1 METSYLKTLEL
12 DKIIARAAEGCVC
25 KESREKLL
33 AIEPQCDPDEV
44 RYALEQ
50 TDAINSLLIKNGSP
64 RFGGV
69 EGVSQLAARAVKGG
83 VLSMG
88 ELLMVAGALRNFQN
102 LVSWYGSSEHDA
114 LPTDDL
120 FYALAP
126 QPGLEQQ
133 ISSAILAPD
142 AMADTASH
150 TLNDLRKKIRAT
162 ENSIRESPESPVL
175 FQKTTNSEISTP
187 NKKAKMKQKNLITVV
202 TDHQLT
208 ADTIARAI
216 GANEKHE
223 GYYLGNGYAVTWTNG
238 QLVEA
243 TFSPQESFVLSTTME
258 SRLAYAHNFK
268 FAMRNYDELVGYK
281 KSAEDIRQLDTIKAL
296 WKMSLTVVNAM
307 RPDITGDL
315 DFLSLYY
322 FIGCPV
328 DTRRAWLPVLTKKAI
343 VHAVNHGP
351 QNRKEYEKWLE
362 ESIYNAIVQA
372 AEENAGLKGSPAVE
386 EISAS
391 DAAKDAE
398 CAGVPAPAP
407 GEKRDG
413 DNYIGLITDRCP
425 LFNLPP
431 LSL

>member
-1 METSYLKTLEL
+1 
-12 DKIIARAAEGCVC
+12 
-25 KESREKLL
+25 
-33 AIEPQCDPDEV
+33 
-44 RYALEQ
+44 
-50 TDAINSLLIKNGSP
+50 
-64 RFGGV
+64 
-69 EGVSQLAARAVKGG
+69 
-83 VLSMG
+83 
-88 ELLMVAGALRNFQN
+88 
-102 LVSWYGSSEHDA
+102 
-114 LPTDDL
+114 
-120 FYALAP
+120 
-126 QPGLEQQ
+126 
-133 ISSAILAPD
+133 
-142 AMADTASH
+142 
-150 TLNDLRKKIRAT
+150 
-162 ENSIRESPESPVL
+162 
-175 FQKTTNSEISTP
+175 
-187 NKKAKMKQKNLITVV
+187 MKQKNLITVV
-202 TDHQLT
+202 TDHQIT

-328 DTRRAWLPVLTKKAI
+328 DTRRAWFPVLTRKAI

-362 ESIYNAIVQA
+362 ESIYNAIVLA
-372 AEENAGLKGSPAVE
+372 AEENTELKGSPAVE
-386 EISAS
+386 EISVTE
-391 DAAKDAE
+391 AAVDAE
-398 CAGVPAPAP
+398 CAGISAPAA
-407 GEKRDG
+407 GERREG
-413 DNYIGLITDRCP
+413 YNYIGLITDRCP
-425 LFNLPP
+425 LFNLPALMIQAACELGYDHEKTILTAYRLYAKKLISYP
-431 LSL
+431 MVMQNTIPGGVWKTMLRNMEMLRYNSKWGRSIPEGKPSKCHNFRNGETVYNGFGIVTTGLHPTDLSRDEEKLYNLIVKRVIDAFAPDSYDKGHKSKGGKKKSRRYRKEKKAKTVKTA

>member
-1 METSYLKTLEL
+1 
-12 DKIIARAAEGCVC
+12 
-25 KESREKLL
+25 
-33 AIEPQCDPDEV
+33 
-44 RYALEQ
+44 
-50 TDAINSLLIKNGSP
+50 
-64 RFGGV
+64 
-69 EGVSQLAARAVKGG
+69 
-83 VLSMG
+83 
-88 ELLMVAGALRNFQN
+88 
-102 LVSWYGSSEHDA
+102 
-114 LPTDDL
+114 
-120 FYALAP
+120 
-126 QPGLEQQ
+126 
-133 ISSAILAPD
+133 
-142 AMADTASH
+142 
-150 TLNDLRKKIRAT
+150 
-162 ENSIRESPESPVL
+162 
-175 FQKTTNSEISTP
+175 
-187 NKKAKMKQKNLITVV
+187 MKQKNLITVV
-202 TDHQLT
+202 TDHQIT

-243 TFSPQESFVLSTTME
+243 TFSPKECFVLSTTME

-281 KSAEDIRQLDTIKAL
+281 KSAEDNRQLDTIKAL

-322 FIGCPV
+322 FIACPV

-372 AEENAGLKGSPAVE
+372 AEENAELKGSPTVE
-386 EISAS
+386 EISVA

-407 GEKRDG
+407 GEQREG
-413 DNYIGLITDRCP
+413 DNCIGVITDRCP
-425 LFNLPP
+425 LFNLPALMIQAACELDYTHEKTILTAYRLYAKKLISYP
-431 LSL
+431 GVLQNTVPGGVWKAMLRNMEMLRYNSKWGRSVGEGKPSKCHNFRNGESVYNGFGIATTGLHPTDLSRDEEKLYNLIVKRVIDAFAPDSSGKGRKYKGGKKNNRRYRKGKKAKTVKTV

>member
-1 METSYLKTLEL
+1 
-12 DKIIARAAEGCVC
+12 
-25 KESREKLL
+25 
-33 AIEPQCDPDEV
+33 
-44 RYALEQ
+44 
-50 TDAINSLLIKNGSP
+50 
-64 RFGGV
+64 
-69 EGVSQLAARAVKGG
+69 
-83 VLSMG
+83 
-88 ELLMVAGALRNFQN
+88 
-102 LVSWYGSSEHDA
+102 
-114 LPTDDL
+114 
-120 FYALAP
+120 
-126 QPGLEQQ
+126 
-133 ISSAILAPD
+133 
-142 AMADTASH
+142 
-150 TLNDLRKKIRAT
+150 
-162 ENSIRESPESPVL
+162 
-175 FQKTTNSEISTP
+175 
-187 NKKAKMKQKNLITVV
+187 MKQKNLITVV
-202 TDHQLT
+202 TDHQIT

-268 FAMRNYDELVGYK
+268 FAMRDYDELVGYK

-343 VHAVNHGP
+343 VHAVSHGP

-362 ESIYNAIVQA
+362 ESIYNAIA
-372 AEENAGLKGSPAVE
+372 KASEESAELKGSPTVE
-386 EISAS
+386 EIAEAE
-391 DAAKDAE
+391 AAVDAE
-398 CAGVPAPAP
+398 CAGVSAPAA
-407 GEKRDG
+407 GERREG

-425 LFNLPP
+425 LFNLPALMIQAACELGYEHEKTILTAYRLYAKKLISYP
-431 LSL
+431 MVMQNTIPSGVWKAMLRNIEMLRYNSRWGRTVGEGKPSKCHNFRNGESVYNGFGIVTTGLHPTDLSRDEEKLYNLIVKRVIDAFAPDSYGCGRKSKGDKKKSRRYRKEKKAKTVKTA

>member
-1 METSYLKTLEL
+1 
-12 DKIIARAAEGCVC
+12 
-25 KESREKLL
+25 
-33 AIEPQCDPDEV
+33 
-44 RYALEQ
+44 
-50 TDAINSLLIKNGSP
+50 
-64 RFGGV
+64 
-69 EGVSQLAARAVKGG
+69 
-83 VLSMG
+83 
-88 ELLMVAGALRNFQN
+88 
-102 LVSWYGSSEHDA
+102 
-114 LPTDDL
+114 
-120 FYALAP
+120 
-126 QPGLEQQ
+126 
-133 ISSAILAPD
+133 
-142 AMADTASH
+142 
-150 TLNDLRKKIRAT
+150 
-162 ENSIRESPESPVL
+162 
-175 FQKTTNSEISTP
+175 
-187 NKKAKMKQKNLITVV
+187 MKQKNLITVV
-202 TDHQLT
+202 TDHQIT

-281 KSAEDIRQLDTIKAL
+281 KSDEDIRQLDTIKAL

-372 AEENAGLKGSPAVE
+372 AEENAELKGSPAVE
-386 EISAS
+386 EISVA

-407 GEKRDG
+407 GEHREG
-413 DNYIGLITDRCP
+413 DNYIGVIADRCP
-425 LFNLPP
+425 LFNLPALMIQAACELDYTHEKTILTAYRLYAKKLISYP
-431 LSL
+431 GVLQNTVPSGVWKAMLRNMEMLRYNSRWGRSLPESKPSKCHNFRNGESVYNGFGIVTTGLHPTDLSRDEEKLYNLIVKRVIDAFAPDNYGMGRKYKGGKKNNRRYRKGKKVKTVKTA

>member
-1 METSYLKTLEL
+1 
-12 DKIIARAAEGCVC
+12 
-25 KESREKLL
+25 
-33 AIEPQCDPDEV
+33 
-44 RYALEQ
+44 
-50 TDAINSLLIKNGSP
+50 
-64 RFGGV
+64 
-69 EGVSQLAARAVKGG
+69 
-83 VLSMG
+83 
-88 ELLMVAGALRNFQN
+88 
-102 LVSWYGSSEHDA
+102 
-114 LPTDDL
+114 
-120 FYALAP
+120 
-126 QPGLEQQ
+126 
-133 ISSAILAPD
+133 
-142 AMADTASH
+142 
-150 TLNDLRKKIRAT
+150 
-162 ENSIRESPESPVL
+162 
-175 FQKTTNSEISTP
+175 
-187 NKKAKMKQKNLITVV
+187 MKQKNLITVV
-202 TDHQLT
+202 TDHQIT

-243 TFSPQESFVLSTTME
+243 TFSPQESFVLSTTMD

-281 KSAEDIRQLDTIKAL
+281 KSDEDIRQLGTIKAL

-372 AEENAGLKGSPAVE
+372 AEENAELKGSPAVE
-386 EISAS
+386 EISVA

-407 GEKRDG
+407 GEQREG
-413 DNYIGLITDRCP
+413 DNYIGVITDRCP
-425 LFNLPP
+425 LFNLPALMIQAACELDYTHEKTILTAYRLYAKKLISYP
-431 LSL
+431 AVLQNTVPGGVWKAMLRNMEMLRYNSRWGRSVGEGKPSKCHNFRNGENVYNGFGIVTTGLHPTDLSRDEEKLYNLIVKRVIDAFAPDSYGNGRKSKGGKMNRRHKNRKNKGYKAKTVKTA